1 MSCKGRPVEN
11 RISNID
17 YFRGILV
24 IMVMLFHFMLIVAE
38 EQYYALT
45 TQALLIANGSF
56 GVAGVF
62 VLSGFL
68 LTKKW
73 TRNKTSV
80 LAAVLERTIR
90 LLVPLLASYFLL
102 LFVFEL
108 GAGPFARF
116 SSQSGYDFGMIK
128 PIGMLDTI
136 NLEIIFISFVNQL
149 SGYNDNLLLVAWTMY
164 HEFKS
169 MLVVLAIISIS
180 RLVNFPLD
188 SIKAV
193 FLTSSMWL
201 VFFIFHQDEK
211 GLINAFALGS
221 ILAQMYMIGWFAKA
235 KINIKKHFRICM
247 ILWIMCLVTLYIT
260 VFFAN
265 IINIQDIF
273 ALGVKGK
280 DSYPHYLF
288 MYLLT
293 DLKYFLY
300 AIFMLVASPLIVMLV
315 SRIATFRKAI
325 QNLSRI
331 SFSAYLIH
339 QHVLMIILYLLQF
352 IPENGQVHVFMHIPW
367 YLVLPIYLIL
377 TILISEIFYSL
388 IERPSHMV
396 ARWVENKMDKTALD
410 LEIKSESF
418 VVIAKGIN

>member
-1 MSCKGRPVEN
+1 MQN

-24 IMVMLFHFMLIVAE
+24 ITVMLFHFMLIVAE
-38 EQYYALT
+38 EHYYALS
-45 TQALLIANGSF
+45 TQALLIANGSL

-73 TRNKTSV
+73 TSKNTSV
-80 LAAVLERTIR
+80 LAAILERTIR
-90 LLVPLLASYFLL
+90 LLFPLIASYFLL

-128 PIGMLDTI
+128 PIGILETI
-136 NLEIIFISFVNQL
+136 NVEIIFISFVNQL

-169 MLVVLAIISIS
+169 MLVVLALISIS

-188 SIKAV
+188 SLKGV
-193 FLTSSMWL
+193 LFSSLIWMG
-201 VFFIFHQDEK
+201 FFFVHQDEK

-221 ILAQMYMIGWFAKA
+221 ILSQMYMIGWFSKA
-235 KINIKKHFRICM
+235 KIIIKKHFRIFM
-247 ILWIMCLVTLYIT
+247 ILWIMCLVTLYII

-280 DSYPHYLF
+280 ESYPHYLF

-293 DLKYFLY
+293 DLKYLLY
-300 AIFMLVASPLIVMLV
+300 AIFMLVASPLMVMLV
-315 SRIATFRKAI
+315 SRIAAFRKAV

-352 IPENGQVHVFMHIPW
+352 IPENGQTNAYMHIPW
-367 YLVLPIYLIL
+367 YLVLPVYLIL

-388 IERPSHMV
+388 IERPSHIV
-396 ARWVENKMDKTALD
+396 SRWVENKLD
-410 LEIKSESF
+410 TIQLDHVIKSKCSQAT
-418 VVIAKGIN
+418 AKGNI